1 MIIVI
6 KIIINPN
13 NRILLI
19 VTIKF
24 NEDKNEDIP
33 AISKESIIISIL
45 TGDKLIKE
53 VLKGG

>member
-1 MIIVI
+1 M
-6 KIIINPN
+6 KISFPN
-13 NRILLI
+13 
-19 VTIKF
+19 
-24 NEDKNEDIP
+24 KNEDIP